1 MDVFE
6 AVAEPSRR
14 ALLDALIDGERTA
27 GELVATLP
35 GLTQPTVSR
44 HLRVLR
50 EVGLVEVRPDA
61 QRRIYALRA
70 DGLVAIDEWIDR
82 YRRYWADH
90 LDALER
96 HLERK
101 HKETT
106 MTERDGRLTVD
117 GDRAVLNFERRLPFP
132 IEVVWSAI
140 TDPDERA
147 QWFGETTIDA
157 REGGTIE
164 MVATGPPLP
173 PERKR
178 MTGRILVWD
187 PPHCPR
193 TRMEAAD
200 RRGRRRALRTAP
212 PTATARCCASPTA
225 GSACATRAGS
235 SAARSLPRPLEAYL
249 TGDALPDWTSAPP
262 EVNQSTERKRTRM
275 THNGSDIAAPALAIA
290 YHSGFGHTAALADAV
305 ADGRHARQAPT

>member
-70 DGLVAIDEWIDR
+70 DGLVAIDDWIDR

-96 HLERK
+96 HLQRTASGGE
-101 HKETT
+101 
-106 MTERDGRLTVD
+106 MTGREGQLTIE
-117 GDRAVLNFERRLPFP
+117 GDRAVLHVRTPAALPDRGGVGGDHRSGRTR
-132 IEVVWSAI
+132 EVVRR
-140 TDPDERA
+140 DD
-147 QWFGETTIDA
+147 
-157 REGGTIE
+157 
-164 MVATGPPLP
+164 
-173 PERKR
+173 
-178 MTGRILVWD
+178 
-187 PPHCPR
+187 
-193 TRMEAAD
+193 D
-200 RRGRRRALRTAP
+200 RRSRRRDDRHGRRRAR
-212 PTATARCCASPTA
+212 RCRPNAS
-225 GSACATRAGS
+225 G
-235 SAARSLPRPLEAYL
+235 
-249 TGDALPDWTSAPP
+249 
-262 EVNQSTERKRTRM
+262 
-275 THNGSDIAAPALAIA
+275 
-290 YHSGFGHTAALADAV
+290 
-305 ADGRHARQAPT
+305 